1 MVSPMLLRHLR
12 YLLAVADHG
21 GFTRA
26 AEALH
31 VSQPTLSQQI
41 RQLEETLGVAL
52 FDRTSRTV
60 KATDAGEAYIE
71 CARRVLVELEAGK
84 RALHDV
90 KDLSRGNL
98 RLAMTPTFMAY
109 LVGPLVRDFAARYPG
124 IHLQIFELSMDD
136 IEAGL
141 ADDSLDIAIAFT
153 PVRHPDLECIPA
165 FTETLGIMV
174 GREHPLYDSSGVTS
188 SDLAQLDFALLAP
201 DFITRL
207 SIDEYFRQLG
217 ITPQV
222 RIEVNSV
229 STLLEVVRHAPMATM
244 LPEAIA
250 TEDRALRRLPIE
262 NEAPQ
267 RGAALLR
274 RRNNYH
280 SAAALA
286 FMNLV
291 LELNIPCRS
300 CRRLRSFDL
309 DLKTRSKDRS
319 LRQLLSSF
327 REQ

>member
-1 MVSPMLLRHLR
+1 MLLRHLR

-41 RQLEETLGVAL
+41 RQLEETLGVSL

-60 KATDAGEAYIE
+60 KPTDAGAAYIE
-71 CARRVLVELEAGK
+71 CARRVLVELEAGQ

-90 KDLSRGNL
+90 KDLSRGTL

-109 LVGPLVRDFAARYPG
+109 LVGPLVRDYRARFPG
-124 IHLQIFELSMDD
+124 IHLEIFELSMDD

-141 ADDSLDIAIAFT
+141 ADDSLDVAIAFT
-153 PVRHPDLECIPA
+153 PVRNADIECLPA

-174 GREHPLYDSSGVTS
+174 GPGHPLNESRSVLTPTEVAS
-188 SDLAQLDFALLAP
+188 LDFALLAP
-201 DFITRL
+201 GFITRL
-207 SIDEYFRQLG
+207 SVDEYFRQHG

-222 RIEVNSV
+222 RVEVNSV
-229 STLLEVVRHAPMATM
+229 STLLEVVRHSPLATM

-250 TEDRALRRLPIE
+250 SEDRALRRLRVE
-262 NEAPQ
+262 GEAPQ

-286 FMNLV
+286 FVELV
-291 LELNIPCRS
+291 LGMKSPS
-300 CRRLRSFDL
+300 P
-309 DLKTRSKDRS
+309 
-319 LRQLLSSF
+319 
-327 REQ
+327 

>member
-1 MVSPMLLRHLR
+1 MLLRHLR

-41 RQLEETLGVAL
+41 RQLEETLGVTL

-60 KATDAGEAYIE
+60 KPTDAGEAYIE

-90 KDLSRGNL
+90 KDLSRGTL

-153 PVRHPDLECIPA
+153 PVRNAEIDA
-165 FTETLGIMV
+165 F
-174 GREHPLYDSSGVTS
+174 RPLPKRWRSWSAVSIRCMPVTRGYW
-188 SDLAQLDFALLAP
+188 QRILLSWISP
-201 DFITRL
+201 CWRL
-207 SIDEYFRQLG
+207 SSLHGYRWTSIFD
-217 ITPQV
+217 
-222 RIEVNSV
+222 S
-229 STLLEVVRHAPMATM
+229 
-244 LPEAIA
+244 
-250 TEDRALRRLPIE
+250 
-262 NEAPQ
+262 
-267 RGAALLR
+267 RGSR
-274 RRNNYH
+274 RRCT
-280 SAAALA
+280 S
-286 FMNLV
+286 
-291 LELNIPCRS
+291 R
-300 CRRLRSFDL
+300 
-309 DLKTRSKDRS
+309 
-319 LRQLLSSF
+319 
-327 REQ
+327 

>member
-1 MVSPMLLRHLR
+1 MVNPMLLRHLR

-41 RQLEETLGVAL
+41 RQLEDTLGVAL

-90 KDLSRGNL
+90 KDLSRGSL

-109 LVGPLVRDFAARYPG
+109 LVGPLVRDYAARFPG

-153 PVRHPDLECIPA
+153 PVRHPDIECVPA
-165 FTETLGIMV
+165 FTETLGVMV
-174 GREHPLYDSSGVTS
+174 GSEHPLYDSTAVLTS

-207 SIDEYFRQLG
+207 SIDEYFRQQG

-229 STLLEVVRHAPMATM
+229 STLLEVVRHSPMATM

-250 TEDRALRRLPIE
+250 TEDRALRRLRIE

-280 SAAALA
+280 SAAAVA

-291 LELNIPCRS
+291 MEMKI
-300 CRRLRSFDL
+300 
-309 DLKTRSKDRS
+309 
-319 LRQLLSSF
+319 
-327 REQ
+327 

>member
-1 MVSPMLLRHLR
+1 MLLRHLR

-41 RQLEETLGVAL
+41 RQLEESLGVDL
-52 FDRTSRTV
+52 FDRTSRSV
-60 KATDAGEAYIE
+60 KPTDAGQAYIE

-90 KDLSRGNL
+90 KDLSRGSL

-109 LVGPLVRDFAARYPG
+109 LVGPLVRDFVARYPG
-124 IHLQIFELSMDD
+124 IHLEIFELSMDD

-153 PVRHPDLECIPA
+153 PVRNPDIECIPA
-165 FTETLGIMV
+165 FVETLGVMV
-174 GREHPLYDSSGVTS
+174 GREHPLYDSSLVLS
-188 SDLAQLDFALLAP
+188 PNDIAQLDFALLAP
-201 DFITRL
+201 GYITRV
-207 SIDEYFRQLG
+207 SVDEYFRQHG
-217 ITPQV
+217 ITPKVQ
-222 RIEVNSV
+222 IEVNSV
-229 STLLEVVRHAPMATM
+229 STLLEVIRHAPLVTM

-250 TEDRALRRLPIE
+250 TEDRALRRLRVE
-262 NEAPQ
+262 SEAPQ

-280 SAAALA
+280 SAAAVA
-286 FMNLV
+286 FMEMV
-291 LELNIPCRS
+291 LENRS
-300 CRRLRSFDL
+300 
-309 DLKTRSKDRS
+309 
-319 LRQLLSSF
+319 
-327 REQ
+327 

>member
-1 MVSPMLLRHLR
+1 MVNPMLLRHLR

-41 RQLEETLGVAL
+41 RQLEDTLGVAL

-90 KDLSRGNL
+90 KDLSRGTL

-109 LVGPLVRDFAARYPG
+109 LVGPLVRDYAARFPG

-153 PVRHPDLECIPA
+153 PVRHPDIECIPA
-165 FTETLGIMV
+165 FTETLGVMV
-174 GREHPLYDSSGVTS
+174 GREHPLYDSTAVLTS

-207 SIDEYFRQLG
+207 SIDEYFRQQG

-229 STLLEVVRHAPMATM
+229 STLLEVVRHSPMATM

-250 TEDRALRRLPIE
+250 TEDRALCRLRIE

-280 SAAALA
+280 SAAAVA

-291 LELNIPCRS
+291 LQ
-300 CRRLRSFDL
+300 
-309 DLKTRSKDRS
+309 
-319 LRQLLSSF
+319 RQ
-327 REQ
+327 

>member
-1 MVSPMLLRHLR
+1 MLLRHLR

-41 RQLEETLGVAL
+41 RQLEETLGVSL

-60 KATDAGEAYIE
+60 KPTDAGEAYIE

-90 KDLSRGNL
+90 KDLSRGTL

-109 LVGPLVRDFAARYPG
+109 LVGPLVRDYVARFPN

-153 PVRHPDLECIPA
+153 QVRNADIESIPA
-165 FTETLGIMV
+165 FTETLGVMV
-174 GREHPLYDSSGVTS
+174 GRDHPLYERQVALSAEEV
-188 SDLAQLDFALLAP
+188 AQLDFALLAQ
-201 DFITRL
+201 DFVTRTR
-207 SIDEYFRQLG
+207 IDEYFAQEQ
-217 ITPQV
+217 ITPKV
-222 RIEVNSV
+222 VIEVNSV
-229 STLLEVVRHAPMATM
+229 STLLEVIRHTGIATI
-244 LPEAIA
+244 LPEPIA
-250 TEDRALRRLPIE
+250 TQDRALRRIPLLG
-262 NEAPQ
+262 EAPT

-274 RRNNYH
+274 RKNNYH
-280 SAAALA
+280 SAASVA

-291 LELNIPCRS
+291 LGAVATES
-300 CRRLRSFDL
+300 VV
-309 DLKTRSKDRS
+309 
-319 LRQLLSSF
+319 Q
-327 REQ
+327 

>member
-1 MVSPMLLRHLR
+1 MVLSMLLRHLR

-41 RQLEETLGVAL
+41 RQLEETLGVSL

-90 KDLSRGNL
+90 KDLSRGTL

-109 LVGPLVRDFAARYPG
+109 LVGPMVRDYVARFPN

-153 PVRHPDLECIPA
+153 QVRNADIESIPA
-165 FTETLGIMV
+165 FSETLGVMV
-174 GREHPLYDSSGVTS
+174 GRDHPLYERQAPLSAEEM
-188 SDLAQLDFALLAP
+188 AQLDFALLAQ
-201 DFITRL
+201 DFVTRTR
-207 SIDEYFRQLG
+207 IDEYFAQQQV
-217 ITPQV
+217 TPNV
-222 RIEVNSV
+222 VIEVNSV
-229 STLLEVVRHAPMATM
+229 STLLEVIRHTAIATI
-244 LPEAIA
+244 LPEPIA
-250 TEDRALRRLPIE
+250 TEDRALRRIPLLG
-262 NEAPQ
+262 EAPT

-274 RRNNYH
+274 RKNNYH
-280 SAAALA
+280 SAASVA

-291 LELNIPCRS
+291 LGTVAES
-300 CRRLRSFDL
+300 VV
-309 DLKTRSKDRS
+309 
-319 LRQLLSSF
+319 Q
-327 REQ
+327 